1 MTRKRAERC
10 ARAVQ
15 VVNLTR
21 EQTLVAAGRVADTFW
36 SRVRGLIGSNPLA
49 PGEGLLIV
57 PCNSIHTHFMRFPID
72 VLYVNADQVVVGIDH
87 SLPPW
92 RIGRVHRGAHFV
104 LELPAG
110 RARATNTQV
119 GDSLLVEGYEV

>member
-1 MTRKRAERC
+1 MR
-10 ARAVQ
+10 VI
-15 VVNLTR
+15 NLTR
-21 EQTLVAAGRVADTFW
+21 EQTLAAAGRVADTFW
-36 SRVRGLIGSNPLA
+36 PRLRGLIGRDALA

-57 PCNSIHTHFMRFPID
+57 RCNAIHTHFMRFPID
-72 VLYVNADQVVVGIDH
+72 VLYVNSDQEVVGIDR

-92 RIGRVHRGAHFV
+92 RIGHVHRGAHFV

-119 GDSLLVEGYEV
+119 GDSLQIKGHRA